1 MLPIRTNKVQL
12 IADPD
17 RLIMTSTLRKDLL
30 KGWAEKMVNK
40 IKESSAVQ
48 IWAAPVLLALVLGYT
63 VYNGQQT
70 SADIKELNKQLIIL
84 QTQKEELEKQTDRER
99 QEKFQLTREQEIW
112 RENIKNQINELKYA
126 MRIPDKKEGRGE

>member
-1 MLPIRTNKVQL
+1 MYPLWNKKISV

-40 IKESSAVQ
+40 VKESSAVQ

-70 SADIKELNKQLIIL
+70 SADIKELNKQLTVL
-84 QTQKEELEKQTDRER
+84 QTQKAELEKQTDRER
-99 QEKFQLTREQEIW
+99 QEKFQLTREQEVW

-126 MRIPDKKEGRGE
+126 MKIPNKKEEREQ